1 MSYKEFK
8 EAYVE
13 ALLWSEL
20 DDTKDVYTTFE
31 GCEHELDDNALAAID
46 QTCGEFWSL
55 LDRLCFTD
63 HARAGHDFCLTR
75 NRHGAGFW
83 DGDWPEPL
91 ATKLTKHAH
100 AAGEMNLVR
109 IDDDTISTC

>member
-8 EAYVE
+8 EAYIE
-13 ALLWSEL
+13 ALLWSEI
-20 DDTKDVYTTFE
+20 DDNDGSHDNFE
-31 GCEHELDDNALAAID
+31 GCEHELDDDALAAID
-46 QTCGEFWSL
+46 QTCGEFWAILASL
-55 LDRLCFTD
+55 DVTD
-63 HARAGHDFCLTR
+63 HARAGHSFCFTR

-83 DGDWPEPL
+83 DGDWTEPS
-91 ATKLTKHAH
+91 AAKLTEYAH